1 MTCSSCSG
9 SIEKHFK
16 KLISENKG
24 IFEINVNLLLNKA
37 TFSFDP
43 SVIGPRSIIEE
54 IEDLGFQAD
63 LILANK
69 SLDIKESSM
78 KEFNK

>member
-9 SIEKHFK
+9 SIEKHFQ

-37 TFSFDP
+37 TVSFDP
-43 SVIGPRSIIEE
+43 NIIGPRSIIEE
-54 IEDLGFQAD
+54 IEDLGF
-63 LILANK
+63 
-69 SLDIKESSM
+69 
-78 KEFNK
+78 

>member
-1 MTCSSCSG
+1 M
-9 SIEKHFK
+9 
-16 KLISENKG
+16 
-24 IFEINVNLLLNKA
+24 NLLLNKA
-37 TFSFDP
+37 TVSFDP